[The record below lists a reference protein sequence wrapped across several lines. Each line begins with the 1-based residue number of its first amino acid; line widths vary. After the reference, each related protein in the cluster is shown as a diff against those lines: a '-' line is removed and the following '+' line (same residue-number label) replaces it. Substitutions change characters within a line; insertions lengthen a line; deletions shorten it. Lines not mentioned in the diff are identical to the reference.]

1 MISRQVETI
10 RAQLSSTLKL
20 SRELFPAGKSDLS
33 RIVSR
38 ATLGLSVADSTRNCI
53 TEDHVFGDGVDTSDK
68 LSREELEKVVK
79 ERKLARP
86 VHIEKQASGGV

>member
-10 RAQLSSTLKL
+10 RTQLSSTLKL
-20 SRELFPAGKSDLS
+20 SKERFPSGKGDLS

-38 ATLGLSVADSTRNCI
+38 ATLGLGVADSTRTRV
-53 TEDHVFGDGVDTSDK
+53 TEVHVFGDGVDTSEK

-86 VHIEKQASGGV
+86 VHIEKQESGGV